1 MYEIDKERF
10 GVFIAELRKDKGM
23 TQKELAGRLYI
34 SDKAVSKWETGH
46 SVPDITLLVPLAE
59 LLGVTV
65 TELLECRR
73 MEHAD
78 ALDVAQADNLVKKV
92 IGLSEEESVTRPKC
106 RKEHIRIYVGSVA
119 VVLVEVFL
127 MVRFKEVLHMSVFPD
142 LYVLFMMLGMGLLF
156 GVYFWFFMKERLPS
170 YYDENKINVYVDG
183 IMHMNI
189 PGVCF
194 NNYNWKHIVK
204 AFRLWSTVG
213 MIVLP
218 VCYLPVSILFAR
230 FRPFSDVSILLVLY
244 LGGLFL
250 PPYILAKKYQ
260 TQ

>member
-10 GVFIAELRKDKGM
+10 GAFIAELRKDCGM

-59 LLGVTV
+59 ILGVTV
-65 TELLECRR
+65 TELLECHR
-73 MEHAD
+73 MEHAGT
-78 ALDVAQADNLVKKV
+78 LDVVQTDNLVKKV
-92 IGLSEEESVTRPKC
+92 IGLSEEESVARPQWK
-106 RKEHIRIYVGSVA
+106 KEHFRIYFGSVA
-119 VVLVEVFL
+119 VVLFEVFL
-127 MVRFKEVLHMSVFPD
+127 MVRFREVLHMFVFPD
-142 LYVLFMMLGMGLLF
+142 LYTLFMMLGMGLLF
-156 GVYFWFFMKERLPS
+156 GIYFWFFMKERLPS

-189 PGVCF
+189 PGVYF
-194 NNYNWKHIVK
+194 NNSNWNYIVK

-213 MIVLP
+213 MVALP
-218 VCYLPVSILFAR
+218 VCYLPVSILFAG
-230 FRPFSDVSILLVLY
+230 FRPLSDIYILLVLY

-250 PPYILAKKYQ
+250 PPYLLAKKYQ
-260 TQ
+260 KE